1 MDSAHKCTKKE
12 RENLY
17 PACPV
22 YPKRSIQR
30 NFFCLSTVRISLSTQ
45 RKEKVRKRQVLK
57 IKKQEIQKN
66 NDASR
71 VCVRAQ
77 SEIIFI
83 FVSQE
88 LLILHTI

>member
-1 MDSAHKCTKKE
+1 MYKK
-12 RENLY
+12 RTRKPLS
-17 PACPV
+17 ACPV

-71 VCVRAQ
+71 VCVRTQ
-77 SEIIFI
+77 SKIIFI

-88 LLILHTI
+88 LLILHAI